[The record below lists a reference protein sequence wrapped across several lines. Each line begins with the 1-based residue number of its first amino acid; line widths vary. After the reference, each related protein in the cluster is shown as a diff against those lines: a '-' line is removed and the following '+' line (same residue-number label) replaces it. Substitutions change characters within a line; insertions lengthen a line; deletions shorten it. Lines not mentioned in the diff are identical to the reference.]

1 MHSGYM
7 RLAISAIIAVAL
19 TAGRL
24 LMPESLID
32 DYAGYV
38 AMTLAGLGA
47 YMVVEGILM
56 LRRTAG
62 QRPGE
67 SKGSATRIL
76 LAAFLILLIA
86 GAGILPLPPEI
97 GSVAESYRWIALAV
111 LSVYVLCEALTARH
125 RFVEAPGADT
135 NQSAGQAPRA
145 TASQTVKPMKRI
157 LVLSVLMLFLIVSYS
172 KAMTPDFLPAGLEA
186 YRDVVLA
193 AVALLIL
200 IDALVAVRKQRG
212 EYAGS
217 SETTQPIKAPR
228 PPSIQE
234 GAGYGEVL
242 AFLSVLQQKGRFIDF
257 VMEDVTPFND
267 AQVAAAS
274 RVVHQ
279 GCAAVI
285 REYLEI
291 SPVHGGKEG
300 ENMTIDKGADPDHY
314 RLVGK
319 VTGAPPFHG
328 VVLHR
333 GWKTTKL
340 SLPRYATPV
349 DPSAPNIITPVEVEV
364 R

>member
-1 MHSGYM
+1 MQSGYM
-7 RLAISAIIAVAL
+7 RLAISAIVAGAL
-19 TAGRL
+19 AAGRL
-24 LMPESLID
+24 VMPESLIV

-38 AMTLAGLGA
+38 AMTLAALGA
-47 YMVVEGILM
+47 YMGVEGILM
-56 LRRTAG
+56 LRRTAA

-67 SKGSATRIL
+67 PKGSAIRIL
-76 LAAFLILLIA
+76 MGAFLILLIA
-86 GAGILPLPPEI
+86 GAGVLPLPPGI
-97 GSVAESYRWIALAV
+97 GSAADAYRWIALAAV
-111 LSVYVLCEALTARH
+111 SVYVFCEALMARR
-125 RFVEAPGADT
+125 RFAETPSADT
-135 NQSAGQAPRA
+135 NQSARHAPRA
-145 TASQTVKPMKRI
+145 VAGQTGRPIKRI

-212 EYAGS
+212 ENVAS
-217 SETTQPIKAPR
+217 SDTTYPIKAPR
-228 PPSIQE
+228 PPSFQE

-242 AFLSVLQQKGRFIDF
+242 AFLSLLQEKGRFIDF

-285 REYLEI
+285 REYFEI

-300 ENMTIDKGADPDHY
+300 EKLTIDKGADPDHY

-333 GWKTTKL
+333 GWKTAKL
-340 SLPRYATPV
+340 CLPRYATPV

>member
-1 MHSGYM
+1 M
-7 RLAISAIIAVAL
+7 RLAISAFVAVAL

-24 LMPESLID
+24 AMPESLIV
-32 DYAGYV
+32 DYARYV
-38 AMTLAGLGA
+38 VMALGGLGA

-56 LRRTAG
+56 LRRTAVLHA
-62 QRPGE
+62 GE
-67 SKGSATRIL
+67 SKGSAIRIL
-76 LAAFLILLIA
+76 MGAFLLILIA
-86 GAGILPLPPEI
+86 GAGVLPLTPEI
-97 GSVAESYRWIALAV
+97 GSAAESYRWIALAAV
-111 LSVYVLCEALTARH
+111 SVYVFCEALVARR
-125 RFVEAPGADT
+125 RFAEAPGAGT
-135 NQSAGQAPRA
+135 NQSARHALRA
-145 TASQTVKPMKRI
+145 VARQTGKPIKRM
-157 LVLSVLMLFLIVSYS
+157 LGLSVLLLFLIVSYS

-193 AVALLIL
+193 AVTLLIL
-200 IDALVAVRKQRG
+200 IDALVALRKQRG
-212 EYAGS
+212 DDVGS
-217 SETTQPIKAPR
+217 SNTTQPIKAPR
-228 PPSIQE
+228 PPSIQQ

-242 AFLSVLQQKGRFIDF
+242 AFLSLLQEKGRFIDF

-267 AQVAAAS
+267 TQVAAAS

-285 REYLEI
+285 REYFEI

-300 ENMTIDKGADPDHY
+300 EKLTIDKDADRDHY

-333 GWKTTKL
+333 GWKTAKL

-349 DPSAPNIITPVEVEV
+349 DPSTPNIITPVEVEV

>member
-1 MHSGYM
+1 M
-7 RLAISAIIAVAL
+7 RLAIGAFAAVAL

-24 LMPESLID
+24 FVPEPLIV

-38 AMTLAGLGA
+38 AMALAAFGA
-47 YMVVEGILM
+47 YLVVESILM
-56 LRRTAG
+56 LRLTAALHVEKS
-62 QRPGE
+62 R
-67 SKGSATRIL
+67 GSAIRL
-76 LAAFLILLIA
+76 LTGAFLILLIV
-86 GAGILPLPPEI
+86 GTGVFPLPPEI
-97 GSVAESYRWIALAV
+97 GSAAEPYRWIAVAV
-111 LSVYVLCEALTARH
+111 VSIYVLGEALMAR
-125 RFVEAPGADT
+125 RRCADVPGAGT
-135 NQSAGQAPRA
+135 NQSARRAPLAAAR
-145 TASQTVKPMKRI
+145 QTGKSIKRI
-157 LVLSVLMLFLIVSYS
+157 LGLSVLMLVLIVSYS
-172 KAMTPDFLPAGLEA
+172 KAMTPDFLPASLEA

-212 EYAGS
+212 EFAGS
-217 SETTQPIKAPR
+217 AETTQPIKAPR

-242 AFLSVLQQKGRFIDF
+242 AFLSLLQEKGRFIDF

-267 AQVAAAS
+267 TQVAAAS

-285 REYLEI
+285 REYFEI

-300 ENMTIDKGADPDHY
+300 DNMTIDKDADPDHY
-314 RLVGK
+314 RLIGK
-319 VTGAPPFHG
+319 VTGTPPFHG

-333 GWKTTKL
+333 GWKTAKL

-349 DPSAPNIITPVEVEV
+349 DPSTPNIITPAEVEV

>member
-1 MHSGYM
+1 MQSGYM
-7 RLAISAIIAVAL
+7 RLAISAILAVAL
-19 TAGRL
+19 TAGQHIV
-24 LMPESLID
+24 PESLIV
-32 DYAGYV
+32 DYAGYL
-38 AMTLAGLGA
+38 AMTLGGLGA

-56 LRRTAG
+56 LRRTAA
-62 QRPGE
+62 QRPGD
-67 SKGSATRIL
+67 SKGSAIRIL
-76 LAAFLILLIA
+76 MGAFLILLIA
-86 GAGILPLPPEI
+86 AAGVLPLQPEI
-97 GSVAESYRWIALAV
+97 GSAAESYRWVALAAV
-111 LSVYVLCEALTARH
+111 SAYVFCEALMAR
-125 RFVEAPGADT
+125 RRIAEAPGADT
-135 NQSAGQAPRA
+135 KQSTRHAPRPV
-145 TASQTVKPMKRI
+145 TSRTGKPINRI

-172 KAMTPDFLPAGLEA
+172 ETMTPDFLPAGLEA

-212 EYAGS
+212 ENVGS
-217 SETTQPIKAPR
+217 ADTTHALKAPR

-242 AFLSVLQQKGRFIDF
+242 AFLSLLQEKGRFIDF

-267 AQVAAAS
+267 TQVAAAS

-285 REYLEI
+285 REYFEM

-300 ENMTIDKGADPDHY
+300 ENMTIDKGADPHQY

-319 VTGAPPFHG
+319 VTGAPPFYG

-333 GWKTTKL
+333 GWKTAKL

>member
-1 MHSGYM
+1 
-7 RLAISAIIAVAL
+7 
-19 TAGRL
+19 
-24 LMPESLID
+24 
-32 DYAGYV
+32 
-38 AMTLAGLGA
+38 
-47 YMVVEGILM
+47 
-56 LRRTAG
+56 
-62 QRPGE
+62 
-67 SKGSATRIL
+67 
-76 LAAFLILLIA
+76 
-86 GAGILPLPPEI
+86 
-97 GSVAESYRWIALAV
+97 IALAAV
-111 LSVYVLCEALTARH
+111 SVYVFCEALMARH

-145 TASQTVKPMKRI
+145 AASQTVKPIKRV

-200 IDALVAVRKQRG
+200 IDALVALRKQRG
-212 EYAGS
+212 DNVGS
-217 SETTQPIKAPR
+217 SDTTYPIKAPR

-242 AFLSVLQQKGRFIDF
+242 AFLSLLQEKGRFIDF

-285 REYLEI
+285 REYFEI

-300 ENMTIDKGADPDHY
+300 EKLTIDKGADPDHY

-333 GWKTTKL
+333 GWKTAKL
-340 SLPRYATPV
+340 CLPRYATPV